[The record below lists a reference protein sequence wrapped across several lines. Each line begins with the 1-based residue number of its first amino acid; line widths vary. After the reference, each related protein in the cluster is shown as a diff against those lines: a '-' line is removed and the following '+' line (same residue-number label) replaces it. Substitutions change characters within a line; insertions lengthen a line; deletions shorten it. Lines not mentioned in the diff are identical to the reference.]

1 MQNELN
7 TRVLI
12 VDDEEIV
19 RDSVRAILCPK
30 RRSYSAL
37 DAAASQLFGD
47 SQPVA
52 TRRTIDTLSVQ
63 LDEARNGRE
72 AVALVERAI
81 AAGQPYALILLDM
94 RMPGWD
100 GLTTAQKVRALD
112 RQVEIL
118 FITAYSDH
126 AIQDVIERAG
136 PDVGYLCKPF
146 VAEEIHQLAVKS
158 IYDWNRLRN
167 LETLIRIVSRLRV
180 TDGQLDTLLHNI
192 FDQAIS
198 WLGAQSAMLVSLEQD
213 DTPEIRFSTGSM
225 QQREFAQSCLA
236 EVAPHFGSSAFQE
249 THDLAYFPFE
259 KCALVVHEEGGVRLS
274 TERTYL
280 FLLFLDH
287 SSQAVE
293 NARLHQVLVT
303 KEKLSAL
310 GQAMGYVVHDLRSPI
325 GMIMNSIEVARDGA
339 TGAIAPPGDELLD
352 VIEEAAEN
360 AIAIVNDVLDFTR
373 ERPLRKD
380 RCTIDDLLSRLGRS
394 MQLRLEQS
402 GVRLEVDGMRAS
414 SFVCDPRKMHRVLEN
429 LTNNAVEAL
438 VGARTDEP
446 LVRVNATIKG
456 ELAIFAIQDNGPGIP
471 AELQSRLF
479 EPFATFGKASGTGLG
494 LAIVRQIVEAHG
506 GHIRVESSPRGTT
519 FVIEIPHG
527 LTAA

>member
-37 DAAASQLFGD
+37 DAAAVQLFGD

-72 AVALVERAI
+72 GVAAVERAV
-81 AAGQPYALILLDM
+81 ATGQPYALILLDM

-100 GLTTAQKVRALD
+100 GLTTAEKIRALD

-167 LETLIRIVSRLRV
+167 LETLIRIVSRLRI

-192 FDQAIS
+192 FDQAIN
-198 WLGAQSAMLVSLEQD
+198 WLGAQSAMLISLEQSD
-213 DTPEIRFSTGSM
+213 APEICFSTGSM
-225 QQREFAQSCLA
+225 QQREFARSCLA
-236 EVAPHFGSSAFQE
+236 ELAPFFGAATYQQLR
-249 THDLAYFPFE
+249 DLAYFPFE
-259 KCALVVHEEGGVRLS
+259 KCAMIVHEEGGVRLS

-280 FLLFLDH
+280 FRLFLEH

-293 NARLHQVLVT
+293 NARLHQVLMN

-310 GQAMGYVVHDLRSPI
+310 GQAMGYVVHDLRAPI

-339 TGAIAPPGDELLD
+339 IAPPRDELLD

-360 AIAIVNDVLDFTR
+360 AIAIVNDVLDFAR

-380 RCTIDDLLSRLGRS
+380 RCTIDDLLSRLSRS

-402 GVRLEVDGMRAS
+402 GVRLEVDGTRAS
-414 SFVCDPRKMHRVLEN
+414 GFVCDARKMHRVLEN

-438 VGARTDEP
+438 AGARTAAP
-446 LVRVNATIKG
+446 LVRVSATLEG

-506 GHIRVESSPRGTT
+506 GHVSVESSPRGTT

-527 LTAA
+527 LGAA

>member
-1 MQNELN
+1 MMNELN

-19 RDSVRAILCPK
+19 RDSVRAILCPR

-37 DAAASQLFGD
+37 DAAAAQLFGA
-47 SQPVA
+47 SQPVS
-52 TRRTIDTLSVQ
+52 TRRTIDALCVQ

-72 AVALVERAI
+72 AVAEVERSI

-100 GLTTAQKVRALD
+100 GLTTAQKIRALD

-167 LETLIRIVSRLRV
+167 LEALIRRVSKLRIA
-180 TDGQLDTLLHNI
+180 DGQLDTLLQNI
-192 FDQAIS
+192 FDQAIT
-198 WLGAQSAMLVSLEQD
+198 WLGVQSAMLISLEQSD
-213 DTPEIRFSTGSM
+213 APEIRFSTGSM

-236 EVAPHFGSSAFQE
+236 QVAPLYGSA
-249 THDLAYFPFE
+249 THQQVQDLAYFPFE
-259 KCALVVHEEGGVRLS
+259 QCALVVHEEGGVRLS

-280 FLLFLDH
+280 FLLFLEH

-325 GMIMNSIEVARDGA
+325 GIIMSSIEVARDDASALPAG
-339 TGAIAPPGDELLD
+339 ELLD

-360 AIAIVNDVLDFTR
+360 AIAIVNDLLDFTR

-380 RCTIDDLLSRLGRS
+380 SCTIDDLLARLSRS
-394 MQLRLEQS
+394 MQLRLDQS
-402 GVRLEVDGMRAS
+402 GVRLEVDGMRANRL
-414 SFVCDPRKMHRVLEN
+414 FCDARKMHRVLEN
-429 LTNNAVEAL
+429 LTSNAIEAL
-438 VGARTDEP
+438 VGARTAEP
-446 LVRVNATIKG
+446 RVRVNATIEG
-456 ELAIFAIQDNGPGIP
+456 DLAIFAIHDNGPGIP
-471 AELQSRLF
+471 PELQSRLF
-479 EPFATFGKASGTGLG
+479 EPFATFGKAHGTGLG

-506 GHIRVESSPRGTT
+506 GRIRVDSSSRGTS

-527 LTAA
+527 LAAG

>member
-1 MQNELN
+1 MMNELN

-19 RDSVRAILCPK
+19 RDSVRAILCPQ

-37 DAAASQLFGD
+37 DAASAQLFGD

-52 TRRTIDTLSVQ
+52 TRRTIDTLHVH

-72 AVALVERAI
+72 AVAAVERAFV
-81 AAGQPYALILLDM
+81 AGQPYALILLDM

-100 GLTTAQKVRALD
+100 GLTTAQKIRAID

-167 LETLIRIVSRLRV
+167 LEALIRVVSRLRI
-180 TDGQLDTLLHNI
+180 TDGQLDTLLQNI
-192 FDQAIS
+192 FDQAVS
-198 WLGAQSAMLVSLEQD
+198 WLGAQSAMLIALENEA
-213 DTPEIRFSTGSM
+213 PEIRFSTGSL

-236 EVAPHFGSSAFQE
+236 QVAPLYGSDKYQQMQ
-249 THDLAYFPFE
+249 DLAYFPFE

-280 FLLFLDH
+280 FLLFLEH

-293 NARLHQVLVT
+293 NARLHQVLMT

-325 GMIMNSIEVARDGA
+325 GIIMNTIEAARDEAGA
-339 TGAIAPPGDELLD
+339 PASDDLLD

-360 AIAIVNDVLDFTR
+360 AIAIVNDLLDFTR
-373 ERPLRKD
+373 ERPLSKD
-380 RCTIDDLLSRLGRS
+380 RCTLDDLLSRLSRS

-402 GVRLEVDGMRAS
+402 GVRLELDGMRAHAL
-414 SFVCDPRKMHRVLEN
+414 FCDARKMHRVLEN
-429 LTNNAVEAL
+429 LASNAVEAL
-438 VGARTDEP
+438 VGARTAEP

-479 EPFATFGKASGTGLG
+479 EPFATFGKAHGTGLG

-506 GHIRVESSPRGTT
+506 GHIHVDSSPRGTS

-527 LTAA
+527 LNAG